1 MSVHLNDV
9 ESKAQRCSAICPSS
23 QLVTGEGEFQTQT
36 GPELSSCFLIVAQ
49 LMVNRNR
56 PSVSWLLD
64 QYSFLTPMCPSC
76 SRKKSFTFVPYIR
89 FFFFFQIETDP
100 LADCEFNLASY
111 H

>member
-9 ESKAQRCSAICPSS
+9 ESKARRRSAICPSS

-64 QYSFLTPMCPSC
+64 RSGKIQHSYSGS
-76 SRKKSFTFVPYIR
+76 SRVGVY
-89 FFFFFQIETDP
+89 
-100 LADCEFNLASY
+100 
-111 H
+111 